1 MGDDIITGLERQ
13 ALTPRGI
20 ALARIQMLEEN
31 QHDNNNDNES
41 ASSSSPSSSFA
52 SLFVSHLEQAF
63 GSFEPLLTQRRNQK
77 NKDDCYYGHQ
87 DDGVGRSSTTDRSS
101 NTKGERL
108 RHWPET
114 RLLQRFLDVHLKIN
128 QLDPILAEELAREGS
143 HRLVSRILK
152 LDVLPDPM
160 DNNNNDDNNNNNN
173 NNNDTDDSDNIGA
186 VDDYDALIEL
196 QDLAGQVGASSSI
209 GFPLPTAPYDCQT
222 LQSRLPLFFS
232 TKSKIDPRRPVVDD
246 DDDDN
251 CCDPNATTPNDTSTN
266 DNNDGIFIHQV
277 TARQSEQRDVGFLM
291 WPSAVALAQWLIQ
304 NATILRGK
312 SVLELGAGCGLTGLV
327 CAQLQQRFKRKKQG
341 NCDAPRILLTD
352 FNPQVLENLQRNIAL
367 NDLADE
373 ASVVGLDFYQ
383 QVGPSSSSLSSSSS
397 SSWIDLNGIT
407 REPVDVVLG
416 ADIICQPEDARA
428 AAKAI
433 HDCLVP
439 GGQAILISAS
449 AKHRFGVDHLQDA
462 CSTVGLLV
470 RSVEPVDRQVL
481 FHGHPYHDRRGV
493 VVLQDLKKTAGFVD
507 DMGLILF
514 RIEKKKY

>member
-1 MGDDIITGLERQ
+1 MSDDTITALEHQ
-13 ALTPRGI
+13 VSTPRSI
-20 ALARIQMLEEN
+20 ALARIQLLAEN
-31 QHDNNNDNES
+31 HHHHHDESES
-41 ASSSSPSSSFA
+41 ASASSSFA
-52 SLFVSHLEQAF
+52 SIYISQLQQAF
-63 GSFEPLLTQRRNQK
+63 VSFEPLLTQLRRRRP
-77 NKDDCYYGHQ
+77 DD
-87 DDGVGRSSTTDRSS
+87 VSSSTTTRNSS
-101 NTKGERL
+101 TVKRQRL

-114 RLLQRFLDVHLKIN
+114 LLLQRVLNVHRKIN
-128 QLDPILAEELAREGS
+128 QLDPILAEEVGREGS
-143 HRLVSRILK
+143 HRLVSQILK
-152 LDVLPDPM
+152 LDVLPDPTE
-160 DNNNNDDNNNNNN
+160 D
-173 NNNDTDDSDNIGA
+173 NDTDDSDNIGA

-196 QDLAGQVGASSSI
+196 QDLAGQVGASSSSI
-209 GFPLPTAPYDCQT
+209 GFPLPTAPYDRET

-232 TKSKIDPRRPVVDD
+232 TKSIIYQRRRRRLVDD
-246 DDDDN
+246 ENDDDKDYREAN
-251 CCDPNATTPNDTSTN
+251 TTIPNNTSNDDTK
-266 DNNDGIFIHQV
+266 DGIFIHQV

-327 CAQLQQRFKRKKQG
+327 GAQLQQRFKKKKQYTS
-341 NCDAPRILLTD
+341 DAPPRILLTD
-352 FNPQVLENLQRNIAL
+352 FNPQVLENLERNIAL

-383 QVGPSSSSLSSSSS
+383 QTGPCSSSSS
-397 SSWIDLNGIT
+397 SSSTWIDLNGMA
-407 REPVDVVLG
+407 RDPVDVVLG

-462 CSTVGLLV
+462 CITIGLLV

-481 FHGHPYHDRRGV
+481 FHRHDHHHGV
-493 VVLQDLKKTAGFVD
+493 GVLQDLKKTAGFVE
-507 DMGLILF
+507 DMDLILF
-514 RIEKKKY
+514 RIEKKKD